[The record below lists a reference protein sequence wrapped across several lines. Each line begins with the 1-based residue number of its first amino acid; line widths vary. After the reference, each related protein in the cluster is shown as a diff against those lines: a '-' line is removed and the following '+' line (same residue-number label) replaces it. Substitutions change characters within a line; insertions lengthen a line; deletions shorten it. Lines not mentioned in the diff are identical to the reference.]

1 MDENRKPVDHSQKNG
16 VIYYGTYRKWRAE
29 SFKKF
34 LTEGVFLS
42 ASNKNWKKFQALG
55 CNCNYMPKLEWQ
67 KNNEDLRKF
76 KYSIYMEDEH
86 THKNYA
92 FLANRFYEALMADV
106 VMLFDADCSNT
117 IQKCGYTIPERLIID
132 NEKLKNGVAN
142 YAESLAFQTNLMY
155 QQTFFDQA
163 ISEKRTAIKQIK
175 DFLL

>member
-1 MDENRKPVDHSQKNG
+1 
-16 VIYYGTYRKWRAE
+16 
-29 SFKKF
+29 
-34 LTEGVFLS
+34 
-42 ASNKNWKKFQALG
+42 
-55 CNCNYMPKLEWQ
+55 
-67 KNNEDLRKF
+67 
-76 KYSIYMEDEH
+76 MEDEH

-155 QQTFFDQA
+155 QQTFFNQA